1 MKKHLVLMVSLSVLL
16 ALGVVGFADAAKKKK
31 PVVQE
36 EEVQEPEVVPEA
48 AKRYMGQGK
57 AIMERAKSPQD
68 YEEAI
73 RVFEKAA
80 GLAPTWPDI
89 YDDLAYAQE
98 SAEKYP
104 EAIKSL
110 RKYLTLAPSYVD
122 KKNYEVRIYKLEEK
136 IKHKAEAD
144 KARAATEV
152 DKAKAARGRR
162 RGGP

>member
-1 MKKHLVLMVSLSVLL
+1 
-16 ALGVVGFADAAKKKK
+16 LGG
-31 PVVQE
+31 
-36 EEVQEPEVVPEA
+36 
-48 AKRYMGQGK
+48 R
-57 AIMERAKSPQD
+57 SD

-80 GLAPTWPDI
+80 SLAPTWPDI

-98 SAEKYP
+98 NAEKYP

-122 KKNYEVRIYKLEEK
+122 KKSYEVRIYKLEEK
-136 IKHKAEAD
+136 IKYKD
-144 KARAATEV
+144 RP
-152 DKAKAARGRR
+152 RR

>member
-1 MKKHLVLMVSLSVLL
+1 MKKHLVLMVSLCVLL
-16 ALGVVGFADAAKKKK
+16 ALGFAGSAQAAKKKK

-36 EEVQEPEVVPEA
+36 EEVQEPGPEVVPEA
-48 AKRYMGQGK
+48 AKRYMGQGQ
-57 AIMERAKSPQD
+57 AIAERAKSPQD

-73 RVFEKAA
+73 RIFEKAA

-89 YDDLAYAQE
+89 YDQLAYAQE
-98 SAEKYP
+98 NAEKYA

-110 RKYLTLAPSYVD
+110 RKYLTLDPPYVD
-122 KKNYEVRIYKLEEK
+122 KKIYEVRIFKLEEK

-144 KARAATEV
+144 KA
-152 DKAKAARGRR
+152 KAARPGGRR